1 MLSVITFDSSLSLPA
16 PRPPIQAIP
25 GRARFQRSEIQT
37 ALGSAGV
44 AHSGLPQPTH
54 LTSVFTSSISRVAGS
69 RRPRSCGTSVERPA
83 SVRNCMV
90 PHDSAGDALGSGSD
104 APASRSSGPNALG
117 CSSED
122 VRARRGAI
130 LVVDDD
136 PVLLRALGRQL
147 RGEGFDVETALDGDE
162 AMRLVRAYAYDVIVS
177 DIAMP
182 NLDGLQLLREVRAHD
197 LHVPVVLITGAPT
210 VASAVGALEYG
221 AFHYLTKPVQNA
233 DLRRVV
239 ERAVRTHRLLKCN
252 QDAVDALGV
261 RAAVASDRAGLEA
274 SLSGAM
280 RTLWVAYQPIVDAST
295 RDVFGYEALLRT
307 REVSLPTPDSVIDA
321 AEQLGLAND
330 LGRAVRKRA
339 AEPFFEVPDRQLLFV
354 NVRPSDLLDP
364 ALTATDT
371 TLAKMA
377 HRVVLEI
384 TERTSLS
391 IIKDMRNRVAR
402 LREIGYRIA
411 VDDLG
416 AGYAGL
422 TSFAQLEPEFVKLD
436 MSLIRDVH
444 QTPVKQKV
452 VGSISRLARDMGMLV
467 VAEGIETPEE
477 RDTVVALDC
486 NLLQGFHFARP
497 APAFPA
503 IRW

>member
-1 MLSVITFDSSLSLPA
+1 M
-16 PRPPIQAIP
+16 
-25 GRARFQRSEIQT
+25 
-37 ALGSAGV
+37 
-44 AHSGLPQPTH
+44 
-54 LTSVFTSSISRVAGS
+54 
-69 RRPRSCGTSVERPA
+69 
-83 SVRNCMV
+83 
-90 PHDSAGDALGSGSD
+90 
-104 APASRSSGPNALG
+104 
-117 CSSED
+117 
-122 VRARRGAI
+122 
-130 LVVDDD
+130 
-136 PVLLRALGRQL
+136 LLRALSRQL
-147 RGEGFDVETALDGDE
+147 RGDGFDVETALDGDE
-162 AMRLVRAYAYDVIVS
+162 AMRFVRAHTYDVILS

-182 NLDGLQLLREVRAHD
+182 NLDGIQLLREVRAHD

-210 VASAVGALEYG
+210 VATAIDALEYG
-221 AFHYLTKPVQNA
+221 AFHYLTKPVQEA

-239 ERAVRTHRLLKCN
+239 DKAVRTHRLLRCN

-280 RTLWVAYQPIVDAST
+280 RTLWVAYQPIVDASV

-307 REVSLPTPDSVIDA
+307 QEAALPTPDSVIDA

-339 AEPFFEVPDRQLLFV
+339 AEPFTDVIKDQLLFV

-371 TLAKMA
+371 ALARMA
-377 HRVVLEI
+377 RQVVLEI

-391 IIKDMRNRVAR
+391 NIKDMRGRVTR

-444 QTPVKQKV
+444 RTPVKQKV
-452 VGSISRLARDMGMLV
+452 VKSISRLARDMGMLV

-477 RDTVVALDC
+477 RDTVVALGCD
-486 NLLQGFHFARP
+486 LLQGFYFARP

>member
-1 MLSVITFDSSLSLPA
+1 MAASDRAGKAVAASANVPATPSS
-16 PRPPIQAIP
+16 
-25 GRARFQRSEIQT
+25 
-37 ALGSAGV
+37 GV
-44 AHSGLPQPTH
+44 AAL
-54 LTSVFTSSISRVAGS
+54 
-69 RRPRSCGTSVERPA
+69 A
-83 SVRNCMV
+83 S
-90 PHDSAGDALGSGSD
+90 DSDCVS
-104 APASRSSGPNALG
+104 
-117 CSSED
+117 
-122 VRARRGAI
+122 ARRGAI

-136 PVLLRALGRQL
+136 SVLLRALGRQL
-147 RGEGFDVETALDGDE
+147 RADGYDVETALDGDE
-162 AMRLVRAYAYDVIVS
+162 AMRLVRAHTYDVILS

-182 NLDGLQLLREVRAHD
+182 NFDGLQLLREVRAHD

-210 VASAVGALEYG
+210 VATAIDALEYG
-221 AFHYLTKPVQNA
+221 AFHYLTKPVQEA
-233 DLRRVV
+233 DLRRVMDK
-239 ERAVRTHRLLKCN
+239 AIRTHRLLKCN
-252 QDAVDALGV
+252 QDAADALGV

-274 SLSGAM
+274 SLNGAM

-307 REVSLPTPDSVIDA
+307 QEAALPTPDSVMDA

-330 LGRAVRKRA
+330 LGRAIRNCA
-339 AEPFFEVPDRQLLFV
+339 AEPFVGAIKDQLLFV

-371 TLAKMA
+371 PLASLA
-377 HRVVLEI
+377 RQVVLEV

-391 IIKDMRNRVAR
+391 NIKDMRGRVAR

-444 QTPVKQKV
+444 RTPVKQKV
-452 VGSISRLARDMGMLV
+452 VRSIAHLARDMGMLV

-477 RDTVVALDC
+477 RDTVVALGCD
-486 NLLQGFHFARP
+486 LLQGFYFARP
-497 APAFPA
+497 APAFPT
-503 IRW
+503 IKW